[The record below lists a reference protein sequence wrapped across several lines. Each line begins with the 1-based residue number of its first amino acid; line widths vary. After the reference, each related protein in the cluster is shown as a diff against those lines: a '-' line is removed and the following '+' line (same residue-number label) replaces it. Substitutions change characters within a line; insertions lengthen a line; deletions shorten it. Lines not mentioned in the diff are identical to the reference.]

1 MHHIYETDAYVL
13 KTIPQGEADMFVSL
27 FTESL
32 GMIRATA
39 KGIRYEKSKLRFAVQ
54 DYARVTVSLVRGKG
68 TWRLTNAQT
77 DTLLANALA
86 PDALG
91 VIARVFK
98 LLERLLS
105 GEEADPTL
113 FALLD
118 GGIEFLKTCTTEEM
132 LRDTESVLVL
142 RLLHQLGYVGNDASL
157 NFYILENR
165 WDTDII
171 EKIKT
176 ERIEVLKT
184 INQGI
189 RESQL

>member
-54 DYARVTVSLVRGKG
+54 EYARVTVSLVRGKG

-77 DTLLANALA
+77 DTLLANALT